1 MSGARYSHH
10 LHAEEAAGSL
20 EALIRDYESR
30 GRRLRACQQ
39 ALLQAMDQHPDL
51 AVFFEEALVA
61 SGEEVLT
68 EAEQLHET
76 GPSLWAA
83 QPLLLSWALFYA
95 AYVGAAAWL
104 ARALGAGPPADLWD
118 AALAPLA
125 HGDFGPRGALPAR
138 VAWYAMLAAYLVL
151 GPLLLCLCACAR
163 WRAGLPRLGAPNPN
177 PNPDPDPDPDHD
189 PDPDSDPDP
198 DPDPGPNQ
206 VRRRYEIS
214 YNAPESDEVVMGLF
228 DPQKFSFNPAGT
240 QAPLRENAAQKSG
253 VENYLDRRNI
263 YRRAFP
269 DLRFQASQHLSHARN
284 GEIVGRS

>member
-95 AYVGAAAWL
+95 AYMGAAAWL
-104 ARALGAGPPADLWD
+104 ATALGASPPADLWD

-163 WRAGLPRLGAPNPN
+163 WRAGLPRLGAPKPNPNPDPNPNPN
-177 PNPDPDPDPDHD
+177 PNPDPNPNPNLS
-189 PDPDSDPDP
+189 PSPNPS
-198 DPDPGPNQ
+198 PNQ
-206 VRRRYEIS
+206 
-214 YNAPESDEVVMGLF
+214 A
-228 DPQKFSFNPAGT
+228 
-240 QAPLRENAAQKSG
+240 
-253 VENYLDRRNI
+253 
-263 YRRAFP
+263 RRAQTRATSRAAWARRTCCSRCCCSRP
-269 DLRFQASQHLSHARN
+269 SQRTPPGGSRCCRACSCSASSRAGCSSCRASDA
-284 GEIVGRS
+284 GA